1 MKNRGRW
8 IAWLVV
14 GGVVAAIIVYG
25 LKPRPA
31 MVEAAAVSRGPL
43 RVSIVEEGKTRVRD
57 RYIISAPVAG
67 QLRRTDLDV
76 GDPVEAGKAILWLDP
91 VPSPVLD
98 PRSRAEIQARI
109 AAAEAAVETAHEQ
122 IELAQAELR
131 FRETDLARMRE
142 LVGSGAVAQELLD
155 QAETEE
161 RKATANFRSARFQL
175 EANRHALDEA
185 RAALRYS
192 AAQDQDAPAETVAIR
207 APVSGRVLRVFQE
220 SEGVVTASEPL
231 LAIGDPSGL
240 EVEVEI
246 LSSDAVAIREG
257 GRVLLERW
265 GGEKPLEA
273 RVRRIE
279 PVAFTKISALGVE
292 EQRVLA
298 ILDIVS
304 PAEVWQALGDGYRV
318 EARFVVWEGE
328 DVLQVPNTALFRVG
342 NDWAVFRIENEQAVL
357 RRVEIGH
364 RSSLQSEVLDG
375 LQPGEEIIAHP
386 GEGIEEGDPVR
397 PAA

>member
-1 MKNRGRW
+1 
-8 IAWLVV
+8 
-14 GGVVAAIIVYG
+14 
-25 LKPRPA
+25 
-31 MVEAAAVSRGPL
+31 
-43 RVSIVEEGKTRVRD
+43 VSIVEEGKTRVRD

-161 RKATANFRSARFQL
+161 RKATANLRSARFQL